1 MGYDF
6 PSFNSESYTGIMII
20 KKLFIFFSF
29 IVLST
34 SAFNQVV
41 YEFEDSLQEKR
52 FYSLISEIRCP
63 KCTSGSIASS
73 DAPVSR
79 DLKNKIYQLVLDG
92 STDKEIKTYVSER
105 FGDFSDYRPA
115 LEGSNYLLWFGPF
128 IFLGLMLVIF
138 FIKRRV

>member
-1 MGYDF
+1 
-6 PSFNSESYTGIMII
+6 MII
-20 KKLFIFFSF
+20 KKLFIFISF
-29 IVLST
+29 ILLST
-34 SAFNQVV
+34 SAFNQVL

>member
-1 MGYDF
+1 
-6 PSFNSESYTGIMII
+6 MII
-20 KKLFIFFSF
+20 KKLFIFVSF
-29 IVLST
+29 ILLST

-79 DLKNKIYQLVLDG
+79 DLKNKVYELVLDG

-128 IFLGLMLVIF
+128 IFLALMLAIF

>member
-1 MGYDF
+1 MELDF
-6 PSFNSESYTGIMII
+6 PSFNPASETGIMII
-20 KKLFIFFSF
+20 KKFFIFFSF

-79 DLKNKIYQLVLDG
+79 DLKNKVYELVLDG

-128 IFLGLMLVIF
+128 IFLALMLAIF

>member
-1 MGYDF
+1 
-6 PSFNSESYTGIMII
+6 MII
-20 KKLFIFFSF
+20 KKFFIFISF
-29 IVLST
+29 ILLST

-79 DLKNKIYQLVLDG
+79 DLKNKVYELVLDG

-105 FGDFSDYRPA
+105 FGNFSDYRPA

-128 IFLGLMLVIF
+128 IFLALVLAIF

>member
-1 MGYDF
+1 
-6 PSFNSESYTGIMII
+6 MII
-20 KKLFIFFSF
+20 KKLFIFISF
-29 IVLST
+29 ILLST

-79 DLKNKIYQLVLDG
+79 DLKNKVYQLVLDG
-92 STDKEIKTYVSER
+92 STDKEIKTYVSKR

>member
-1 MGYDF
+1 
-6 PSFNSESYTGIMII
+6 MII
-20 KKLFIFFSF
+20 KKFFIFFSF

-52 FYSLISEIRCP
+52 FYSLISEIRGP

-79 DLKNKIYQLVLDG
+79 DLKNKVYELVRDG
-92 STDKEIKTYVSER
+92 STDQEIKTYVSER
-105 FGDFSDYRPA
+105 FGGFSDYRPS

-128 IFLGLMLVIF
+128 IFLALMLVIF

>member
-1 MGYDF
+1 
-6 PSFNSESYTGIMII
+6 MII
-20 KKLFIFFSF
+20 KKLFIFTSF
-29 IVLST
+29 ILLST
-34 SAFNQVV
+34 PAFNQVV

-79 DLKNKIYQLVLDG
+79 DLKNKVYELVLDG

-115 LEGSNYLLWFGPF
+115 LESSNYLLWFGPF
-128 IFLGLMLVIF
+128 IFLALMLAIF

>member
-1 MGYDF
+1 
-6 PSFNSESYTGIMII
+6 MII
-20 KKLFIFFSF
+20 KKLFIFISF
-29 IVLST
+29 ILLST
-34 SAFNQVV
+34 SSFNQVV

-79 DLKNKIYQLVLDG
+79 DLKNNIYQLVLDG

>member
-1 MGYDF
+1 
-6 PSFNSESYTGIMII
+6 MII
-20 KKLFIFFSF
+20 KKFFIFISF
-29 IVLST
+29 ILLST

-79 DLKNKIYQLVLDG
+79 DLKNKVYELVLDG

-105 FGDFSDYRPA
+105 FGNFSDYRPA

-128 IFLGLMLVIF
+128 IFLALMLAIF